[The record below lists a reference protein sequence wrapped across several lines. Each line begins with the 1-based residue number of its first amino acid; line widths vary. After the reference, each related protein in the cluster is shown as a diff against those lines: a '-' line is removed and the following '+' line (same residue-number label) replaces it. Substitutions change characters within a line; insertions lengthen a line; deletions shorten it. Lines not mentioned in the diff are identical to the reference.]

1 VEERKIDESKMMLL
15 YTGESMTT
23 IANSL
28 GFSSSAH
35 FSSVFRKLTGHNPT
49 EFRNQRLDM
58 FRPLT
63 NPDGT

>member
-1 VEERKIDESKMMLL
+1 MMLL